1 MLTVQT
7 GNLRILASKLIQ
19 SWLRMVP
26 QIYMHRQFPG
36 EVQAEMILRQI
47 SRRMKSR
54 RLHLN
59 RKIHLEMTQ
68 QSRRMSAKKF
78 RNPVIQKMVPVRMKR
93 TSMYR
98 RIQMNQRTLMQKT
111 LIHRMMN
118 LLMCRHRMTES
129 VYQTVLQIH
138 LITMI

>member
-7 GNLRILASKLIQ
+7 ENLRILASKLIR

-26 QIYMHRQFPG
+26 QMYMHRQFPG
-36 EVQAEMILRQI
+36 EVQAEMILRQMQ
-47 SRRMKSR
+47 RRMKSR

-59 RKIHLEMTQ
+59 RNIHLEMTRQ
-68 QSRRMSAKKF
+68 RRQMSTKKV
-78 RNPVIQKMVPVRMKR
+78 RNPEIQKMVPVRMKR

-138 LITMI
+138 LISMT